1 MNRVWRVVIT
11 VAGLMAVVG
20 AALIVVSL
28 LTGGSLDDIR
38 NHGSLT
44 MYAEVLR
51 EWFGGLL
58 G

>member
-1 MNRVWRVVIT
+1 MNKVWKVVLII
-11 VAGLMAVVG
+11 AGLLAVVG

-28 LTGGSLDDIR
+28 LTGGGLDDLR